1 MTGYFSDDDGVEY
14 GDDGPCPHCDVVL
27 MFELYQQQ
35 GWDNEEIVAEI
46 IKGLAAVVATA
57 PDDAQGEVIKF
68 IQDAFPAFVQ
78 REATNTAVAQS
89 KHNTQH

>member
-1 MTGYFSDDDGVEY
+1 MTGYFSDDDE
-14 GDDGPCPHCDVVL
+14 DEHEEDEACPHCDVML
-27 MFELYQQQ
+27 MFVMYQQR

-57 PDDAQGEVIKF
+57 PDDTRGELIEF
-68 IQDAFPAFVQ
+68 IQDALPAFVQ
-78 REATNTAVAQS
+78 REVTNTAVAQS